1 MCTPKEKGGLG
12 FQDLKAFNLALLAK
26 QEWRLQMN
34 SHSLV
39 HRVLKAHYFPNTN
52 FLHAK
57 LGTKPS
63 FAWRSILSAQSIV
76 KSSYCWQVG
85 DNKSIGVWTDRWLPR
100 PSTFRVQTP
109 LALLPA
115 NTMVDS
121 FIDLDSGDWNINLI
135 NQIFLPDNATYILS
149 IPLSRHKLQDC
160 MIWAY
165 TPRER
170 FTVNNAYRGALS
182 MTQTSILA
190 EASHDT
196 SQNWFWC

>member
-1 MCTPKEKGGLG
+1 
-12 FQDLKAFNLALLAK
+12 
-26 QEWRLQMN
+26 MN
-34 SHSLV
+34 SYSLV

-52 FLHAK
+52 FLHAG

-63 FAWRSILSAQSIV
+63 FAWRSILSALSIV

-149 IPLSRHKLQDC
+149 IPLSRHKLQDR

-165 TPRER
+165 TPREC

-196 SQNWFWC
+196 GQNWFWC

>member
-26 QEWRLQMN
+26 QGWQLQMN
-34 SHSLV
+34 SYSLV
-39 HRVLKAHYFPNTN
+39 HRVLKARYFPNIN
-52 FLHAK
+52 FLHVE
-57 LGTKPS
+57 LGTKPT

-76 KSSYCWQVG
+76 KSGYCWQVG
-85 DNKSIGVWTDRWLPR
+85 DGKSIGVWTDRWLPR
-100 PSTFRVQTP
+100 PSTFRVLTP
-109 LALLPA
+109 PALLPA
-115 NTMVDS
+115 NTMVDF

-149 IPLSRHKLQDC
+149 IPLSRHKLQDR

-165 TPRER
+165 TPKER
-170 FTVNNAYRGALS
+170 FTVHNAYRGALS